1 MRVQNSQQ
9 ILNKRRYGEQETQR
23 VAGAGRPPRG
33 LGTLGTF
40 SVFFRDIYSLYTF
53 LLVLIVFVFCLVV
66 QCFPLVLPQFIAHK
80 LSCSSGHHS

>member
-40 SVFFRDIYSLYTF
+40 SVFFRDIYCLYTF
-53 LLVLIVFVFCLVV
+53 LFVLIVFVFAWLSSV
-66 QCFPLVLPQFIAHK
+66 FPWFSLSLLPI
-80 LSCSSGHHS
+80 S